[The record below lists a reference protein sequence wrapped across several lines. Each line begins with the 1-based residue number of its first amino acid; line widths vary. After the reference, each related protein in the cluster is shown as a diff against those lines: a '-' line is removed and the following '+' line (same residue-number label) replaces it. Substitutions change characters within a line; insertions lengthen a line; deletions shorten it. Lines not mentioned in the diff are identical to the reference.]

1 MALQALKRKKRY
13 ESQLQQTDGALTTL
27 EGQREVLE
35 NANINNL
42 AISSMK
48 NARDALQSTQ
58 KGL

>member
-13 ESQLQQTDGALTTL
+13 ESQLQQTDGAITTL

-48 NARDALQSTQ
+48 NARDALKSTQ
-58 KGL
+58 KG